1 MLPANDQQKMSGS
14 KMFEL
19 QEQLDRMSQ
28 ELATAINQA
37 NELNS
42 RQTANLFISNYFYYF
57 IGMQNWK
64 QNFPRQGRK

>member
-1 MLPANDQQKMSGS
+1 MPVNDQQAKMSSS

-42 RQTANLFISNYFYYF
+42 R
-57 IGMQNWK
+57 
-64 QNFPRQGRK
+64 